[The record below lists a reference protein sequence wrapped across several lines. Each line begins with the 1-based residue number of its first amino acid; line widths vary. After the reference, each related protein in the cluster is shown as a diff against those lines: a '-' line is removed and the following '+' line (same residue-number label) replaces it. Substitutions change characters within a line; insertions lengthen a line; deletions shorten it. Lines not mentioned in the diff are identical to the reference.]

1 VATLDYDVIVIGAG
15 ITGLTAGYELT
26 RRGCRPLLLEAAP
39 RAGGLIQTD
48 RADGFTIEAGPDS
61 VLASKPAALD
71 LARELGLGASIQTVR
86 PPGGAFVL
94 RGLTLYP
101 LPKPSVLGI
110 PTTWAGLA
118 GYTLLSPAARAR
130 IALEPLIPARR
141 GDDDE
146 SIGSFFRRRFGAA
159 SVDLIAQPLLGG
171 IHAGDIEALSMQS
184 LFPRL
189 LDLERQYGSILRAP
203 IDSPSVG
210 PRPVGPPP
218 VGPDLQVGPTPA
230 ISLFRSLR
238 GGMASLVAAIER
250 RLDPGTLRSGA
261 RVDRI
266 ERTEEGWRA
275 GGQSARAVIVA
286 SPAHAAAAL
295 LEPID
300 AEAAALCARVP
311 YVSTASVALAW
322 PRTAIA
328 HPLAGT
334 GFVVARRPSTG
345 SGRSRAESRD
355 RHSDVRI
362 TACTFV
368 SSKWDERAPE
378 GTALLRA
385 FVGGAHDPDV
395 LSLTDDALVA
405 AVRADLGR
413 VLGITAA
420 PSLARVHRWPR
431 AGAQHLVGHLARV
444 DTVER
449 RLAARGGL
457 FVAGSGFRA
466 VGIPDCVADGRNV
479 AAAAATFLATSTPDL

>member
-1 VATLDYDVIVIGAG
+1 MSHESSCDVIIIGAG
-15 ITGLTAGYELT
+15 ITGLAAAHELQ
-26 RRGCRPLLLEAAP
+26 RRGCRPLVLEAAP
-39 RAGGLIQTD
+39 RAGGLIQTE
-48 RADGFTIEAGPDS
+48 RAGGFTIEAGPES

-71 LARELGLGASIQTVR
+71 LARELGLDASIQTVR

-94 RGLTLYP
+94 RGLALYP

-118 GYTLLSPAARAR
+118 GYSLLSPAARAR
-130 IALEPLIPARR
+130 VALEPLVPARR
-141 GDDDE
+141 GEDDE
-146 SIGSFFRRRFGAA
+146 SIGAFFRRRFGAA

-171 IHAGDIEALSMQS
+171 IHAGDIETLSMQS

-189 LDLERQYGSILRAP
+189 LDLERRHGSILRAP
-203 IDSPSVG
+203 IDSP
-210 PRPVGPPP
+210 P
-218 VGPDLQVGPTPA
+218 VGPDLQAGPTPA
-230 ISLFRSLR
+230 TSPFRSLR
-238 GGMASLVAAIER
+238 GGMASLVEALER
-250 RLDPGTLRSGA
+250 RLVAGTLRLGA
-261 RVDRI
+261 RVDRL
-266 ERTEEGWRA
+266 ERTDEGWRA
-275 GGQSARAVIVA
+275 GGNSARAVIVA
-286 SPAHAAAAL
+286 APAHAAAAL
-295 LEPID
+295 LGPID
-300 AEAAALCARVP
+300 PESAALCAQVP

-334 GFVVARRPSTG
+334 GFVVAR
-345 SGRSRAESRD
+345 

-395 LSLTDDALVA
+395 VSLSDEALVA

-444 DTVER
+444 DTIER

-466 VGIPDCVADGRNV
+466 VGIPDCVADARRV
-479 AAAAATFLATSTPDL
+479 AAAAASHLRGDTH

>member
-1 VATLDYDVIVIGAG
+1 MAQSPKPDVLVIGGG
-15 ITGLTAGYELT
+15 ITGLTAAYELQ
-26 RRGCRPLLLEAAP
+26 RRGCRPLVLEAAP
-39 RAGGLIQTD
+39 RAGGLIQTE
-48 RADGFTIEAGPDS
+48 RADGFTIEAGPES

-71 LARELGLGASIQTVR
+71 LARELGLDASIQTVR

-118 GYTLLSPAARAR
+118 GYSLLSPAARAR
-130 IALEPLIPARR
+130 VALEPLVPARP
-141 GDDDE
+141 GDHGEDDE

-171 IHAGDIEALSMQS
+171 IHAGDIETLSMQS

-189 LDLERQYGSILRAP
+189 LDLERRHGSILRAP
-203 IDSPSVG
+203 IDAAGSGTSP
-210 PRPVGPPP
+210 
-218 VGPDLQVGPTPA
+218 
-230 ISLFRSLR
+230 FRSLR
-238 GGMASLVAAIER
+238 GGMASLVAALDQ
-250 RLDPGTLRSGA
+250 RLVPGTLRLGA
-261 RVDRI
+261 RVDRL
-266 ERTEEGWRA
+266 ERTDEGWRA
-275 GGQSARAVIVA
+275 GGDSARAVIVA
-286 SPAHAAAAL
+286 APAHAAAAL
-295 LEPID
+295 LGPID

-334 GFVVARRPSTG
+334 GFVVARR
-345 SGRSRAESRD
+345 
-355 RHSDVRI
+355 HSDVRI

-368 SSKWDERAPE
+368 SSKWDERAPP
-378 GTALLRA
+378 GTGLLRA
-385 FVGGAHDPDV
+385 FVGGAHDPEV
-395 LSLTDDALVA
+395 LSLTDEALVA

-444 DTVER
+444 DAIER
-449 RLAARGGL
+449 RLAAHGGL

-466 VGIPDCVADGRNV
+466 VGIPDCIADARRV
-479 AAAAATFLATSTPDL
+479 AAAAANYLRGDTL